1 MAIFSFVWGSGD
13 FSFFIKSSKAFF
25 VAKTF
30 WFQVKF
36 CGCFVQN
43 EDLKIFSFQ
52 VKFVI
57 FLRFRVKC
65 VKNREFCAGAS
76 NISKKNSWCVHRVQS
91 KKKVWEKVG
100 RVTTNHF
107 YTSALTTYTNCQFRS
122 AVVAFKPYTHLQFCR
137 FASAPHTMSAAISL
151 SFSSIVH
158 VFVYCH
164 SAHICVFVQSS
175 YCVIAIATCCCCLFC
190 RDIHVFVADF
200 FLQSF
205 AENCPFSTFS
215 IINMDFCPCEHFY
228 FCNHAKRETLI
239 EIEIKQADSLNFLSA
254 WNVSLFIVSNG
265 RRNESKQ
272 HKTIDRCATFGQ
284 KHNLN
289 TITKRMLSY
298 T

>member
-1 MAIFSFVWGSGD
+1 M
-13 FSFFIKSSKAFF
+13 
-25 VAKTF
+25 
-30 WFQVKF
+30 
-36 CGCFVQN
+36 
-43 EDLKIFSFQ
+43 
-52 VKFVI
+52 
-57 FLRFRVKC
+57 C
-65 VKNREFCAGAS
+65 VCA
-76 NISKKNSWCVHRVQS
+76 
-91 KKKVWEKVG
+91 
-100 RVTTNHF
+100 
-107 YTSALTTYTNCQFRS
+107 
-122 AVVAFKPYTHLQFCR
+122 
-137 FASAPHTMSAAISL
+137 
-151 SFSSIVH
+151 
-158 VFVYCH
+158 
-164 SAHICVFVQSS
+164 S

-205 AENCPFSTFS
+205 AENCPFFNFFHNQYGLLSMRTLLFLQS
-215 IINMDFCPCEHFY
+215 R
-228 FCNHAKRETLI
+228 KTLI